1 MQEHKVV
8 SSASSGVTKTVQH
21 HVDFDGPNDP
31 LNPLNW
37 PIKKKVYICAI
48 LGLSTMIVAFASSI
62 FSPAIPVVVLLYGV
76 SKEVATLGVS
86 LYVFGFAAGP
96 LVFGPFSEL
105 KGRYVPLVLSMF
117 GFTIF
122 SFATAVS
129 KDVQS
134 LFILRFFTGFFGS
147 GPLTLAGPAFADMFS
162 PQQRG
167 VPIVMFCLMVFIG
180 PLAGPFTGG
189 FIIMN
194 HSLGWRWTAYIPGIL
209 GAAALV
215 VMTLFLEE
223 TFQPVILTRKAE
235 HLRRETGD
243 WSLHSEQEEIH
254 LDLRSIIRDN
264 LSLPLK
270 MLVKEPIVLCMCIFG
285 AFVYGLL
292 YLFLTAYPYIFQITR
307 GMNPGVGG
315 LPYIGVIIGTLFGAA
330 ATAAT
335 QPWVLRKLKQNN
347 GEMMPEWRLPVAIPG
362 AVLFTGGLFWLGWS
376 GYKGNI
382 HWIVPTASGL
392 FTGFGLL
399 TMFLP
404 SLAYLVEASGDKSA
418 SAIAAHTFLRSA
430 AGGAFPLFATQMFD
444 GLGVEW
450 ACTLLG
456 CVGALLIPIPLLLY
470 IFGARIRARSGL
482 SA

>member
-1 MQEHKVV
+1 MHEPKVT
-8 SSASSGVTKTVQH
+8 SSASSAITKAAVH
-21 HVDFDGPNDP
+21 HVDFEGPDDP

-37 PIKKKVYICAI
+37 PATKKVYICAI
-48 LGLSTMIVAFASSI
+48 LGISTMIVAFASSI
-62 FSPAIPVVVLLYGV
+62 FAPAIPVVMHLYGI

-105 KGRYVPLVLSMF
+105 KGRYIPLVISMF
-117 GFTIF
+117 GFTVF

-180 PLAGPFTGG
+180 PLAAPFTGG
-189 FIIMN
+189 FIVMN
-194 HSLGWRWTAYIPGIL
+194 SSLGWRWTAYIPGIL

-215 VMTLFLEE
+215 FLVLFLEE
-223 TFQPVILTRKAE
+223 TFQPVILTGKADR
-235 HLRRETGD
+235 LRRQTGD
-243 WSLHSEQEEIH
+243 WSLHSEHEELE
-254 LDLRSIIRDN
+254 LDFRTVVRDN
-264 LSLPLK
+264 VSLPLK
-270 MLVKEPIVLCMCIFG
+270 MLVKEPIVLCMCVFG

-292 YLFLTAYPYIFQITR
+292 YLFLTAYPYVFQITR

-315 LPYIGVIIGTLFGAA
+315 LPYIGVIIGTLLGAA

-335 QPWVLRKLKQNN
+335 QPWVQRKIEMND

-376 GYKGNI
+376 GYKSSI
-382 HWIVPTASGL
+382 HWVVPTASGL
-392 FTGFGLL
+392 LTGFGLL

-404 SLAYLVEASGDKSA
+404 SLAYLVESSGDKSA
-418 SAIAAHTFLRSA
+418 SAIAAHTLLRSA

-456 CVGALLIPIPLLLY
+456 CVAALLIPIPLLLY
-470 IFGARIRARSGL
+470 LFGARIRARSEL
-482 SA
+482 

>member
-1 MQEHKVV
+1 MQEHKVI
-8 SSASSGVTKTVQH
+8 SSASSGVTKTVH
-21 HVDFDGPNDP
+21 HVDFDGPDDP

-37 PIKKKVYICAI
+37 PKKKKVYICAI
-48 LGLSTMIVAFASSI
+48 LGISTMIVAFASSI
-62 FSPAIPVVVLLYGV
+62 FAPAIPVVMHLYGI

-86 LYVFGFAAGP
+86 LYVFGFAFGP

-105 KGRYVPLVLSMF
+105 KGRYIPLVISMF

-180 PLAGPFTGG
+180 PLAAPFTGG

-215 VMTLFLEE
+215 VMTLLLEE
-223 TFQPVILTRKAE
+223 TFQPIILTRKAE
-235 HLRRETGD
+235 RLRRETGD
-243 WSLHSEQEEIH
+243 WSLHSEQEEVH
-254 LDLRSIIRDN
+254 LDLRTIVRDN

-270 MLVKEPIVLCMCIFG
+270 MLVKEPIVLCMCVFG
-285 AFVYGLL
+285 AFIYGLL

-347 GEMMPEWRLPVAIPG
+347 GVMMPEWRLPIAIPG

-376 GYKGNI
+376 GYKGSI

-404 SLAYLVEASGDKSA
+404 SLAYLVEASGEKSA

-470 IFGARIRARSGL
+470 IFGARIRARSEL
-482 SA
+482 CA